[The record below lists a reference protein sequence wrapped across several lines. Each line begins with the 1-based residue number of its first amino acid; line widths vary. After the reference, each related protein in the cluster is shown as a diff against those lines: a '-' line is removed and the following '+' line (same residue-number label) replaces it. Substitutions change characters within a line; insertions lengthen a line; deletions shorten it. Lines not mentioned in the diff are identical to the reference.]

1 MPSRH
6 LSIYITNP
14 NKNENISVLEVY
26 DSLSPLKKKD
36 KKLRKRLRNIPPPQR
51 KYSAFMVAN
60 M

>member
-1 MPSRH
+1 MPLGH
-6 LSIYITNP
+6 LSINITNP
-14 NKNENISVLEVY
+14 KKNGNISVFNVY
-26 DSLSPLKKKD
+26 DILSPLKKD